1 MRLHDA
7 CFNVNTTQPNDAEWH
22 MDRGTHILQ
31 SKEGDSREGGR
42 QALLQLLKEADP
54 PNKQAEL

>member
-1 MRLHDA
+1 
-7 CFNVNTTQPNDAEWH
+7 

-42 QALLQLLKEADP
+42 RTLLQLLREADRP
-54 PNKQAEL
+54 A